1 MNVEK
6 IVNQLTVKNRV
17 EFKLYSLTYVIE
29 NKDNM
34 TVIYATAY
42 PKNIKQYKN
51 IEDLINNFMIY
62 NEPLLNHDNRIIIIG
77 GSE

>member
-1 MNVEK
+1 MNIEK
-6 IVNQLTVKNRV
+6 IVNQLTEKNKV

-34 TVIYATAY
+34 TIIYATSY

-51 IEDLINNFMIY
+51 IEDLLNNFTIY
-62 NEPLLNHDNRIIIIG
+62 NEPLINHDNRIIM
-77 GSE
+77 

>member
-1 MNVEK
+1 MNIEK
-6 IVNQLTVKNRV
+6 IVNQLTEKNKV

-34 TVIYATAY
+34 TIIYATSY

-51 IEDLINNFMIY
+51 IEDLLNNFTIY
-62 NEPLLNHDNRIIIIG
+62 NEVLANHDNRIIIL
-77 GSE
+77 